1 MKQTV
6 LHRKHELV
14 KAKMTDFAGWQI
26 PLQFSDIQEEYRAVR
41 AAAGLFDIGY
51 LGRIEVRGT
60 GAAALLQNVV
70 TWNLSR
76 VAEGFAH
83 YGLLCNEAGC
93 ILDDVLIFHL
103 PSGKTSPD
111 RYLLSTNAANT
122 DKILLWLKQHASKA
136 VEITDRTLFTV
147 HLSLQGPRSLPILE
161 KLTEH
166 HFKKMKLRAVRE
178 FPFADSSVIV
188 SRTGYTGEHGYEF
201 IAPADR
207 AESLWDAI
215 MNAGSDEGILPCG
228 FASRDLL
235 RLEMGH
241 LLYGNELDETRTPL
255 EAGLSYFVDFDK
267 DFIGKEAL
275 LRLKA
280 EGVKQKLAGFH
291 LLDKGVPKSGGS
303 IFSEN
308 REVGVVTSGCL
319 SPHLRKG
326 IGLGYIVARYA
337 QPGQEIEIE
346 VRDREI
352 AAKIVDLPF
361 YKKK

>member
-6 LHRKHELV
+6 LYRKHELIN
-14 KAKMTDFAGWQI
+14 AKMTDFAGWQV
-26 PLQFSDIQEEYRAVR
+26 PLQFSDVQEEYRAVR
-41 AAAGLFDIGY
+41 TAAGLFDISF
-51 LGRIEVRGT
+51 LGRIEVSGP
-60 GAAALLQNVV
+60 GSAALLQNVV
-70 TWNLSR
+70 TWNMSR
-76 VAEGFAH
+76 LAEGFAH
-83 YGLLCNEAGC
+83 YGLICNEAGC
-93 ILDDVLIFHL
+93 VLDDVLVIHL
-103 PSGKTSPD
+103 PSEKTSLD

-122 DKILLWLKQHASKA
+122 EKVLHWMKRHASNN

-147 HLSLQGPRSLPILE
+147 HLSLQGPHSPQILE
-161 KLTEH
+161 KLTER
-166 HFKKMKLRAVRE
+166 HFKKMKPRAVQE
-178 FPFADSSVIV
+178 FLFADSSVIM
-188 SRTGYTGEHGYEF
+188 SHTSYTGEHGYEF
-201 IAPADR
+201 IASAER

-215 MNAGSDEGILPCG
+215 LSAGSDYGLHPCG
-228 FASRDLL
+228 FASRDIL

-255 EAGLSYFVDFDK
+255 EAGLSYFIDFNK
-267 DFIGKEAL
+267 DFIGKGAL
-275 LRLKA
+275 LRLKD
-280 EGVKQKLAGFH
+280 EGIKLKLAGFS
-291 LLDKGVPKSGGS
+291 LLDTGVPKSGGS

-319 SPHLRKG
+319 SPYLRKG
-326 IGLGYIVARYA
+326 IGLGYIIARYS

>member
-6 LHRKHELV
+6 LHRKHEFI

-26 PLQFSDIQEEYRAVR
+26 PLQFSDVQEEYRAVR

-60 GAAALLQNVV
+60 GAAALLQSVV
-70 TWNLSR
+70 TWNLDR
-76 VAEGFAH
+76 IAEGFSH
-83 YGLLCNEAGC
+83 YGLFCNEAGC
-93 ILDDVLIFHL
+93 VLDDVLIFHL
-103 PSGKTSPD
+103 PSGKSSPD
-111 RYLLSTNAANT
+111 RFLLTTNAANT
-122 DKILLWLKQHASKA
+122 EKLLLWLRQHASKA
-136 VEITDRTLFTV
+136 VEITDRTLFTA

-166 HFKKMKLRAVRE
+166 HFKKMKAKVVRE
-178 FPFADSSVIV
+178 ITIADASVIV
-188 SRTGYTGEHGYEF
+188 SMTGYTGEHGYEL

-207 AESLWDAI
+207 AELLWDAI
-215 MNAGSDEGILPCG
+215 LTAGRDEGLLPCG
-228 FASRDLL
+228 SASRDLL

-241 LLYGNELDETRTPL
+241 LLYGNELDETRSPL
-255 EAGLSYFVDFDK
+255 EAGLSNFVDFTK

-275 LRLKA
+275 LRLKT

-326 IGLGYIVARYA
+326 IGLGYVVARYA
-337 QPGQEIEIE
+337 QTGQEIEIE

-352 AAKIVDLPF
+352 AARIVDLPF

>member
-6 LHRKHELV
+6 LYRKHELFN
-14 KAKMTDFAGWQI
+14 AKMTDFAGWQI

-41 AAAGLFDIGY
+41 TAAGLFDISY
-51 LGRIEVRGT
+51 LGRIEVCGP
-60 GAAALLQNVV
+60 GATALLQSVV
-70 TWNLSR
+70 TWDMSR
-76 VAEGFAH
+76 LAEGFAH
-83 YGLLCNEAGC
+83 YSLICNEAGC
-93 ILDDVLIFHL
+93 ILDEVLVTRL
-103 PSGKTSPD
+103 PSEKANPD

-122 DKILLWLKQHASKA
+122 DKILLWLKQRASNTI
-136 VEITDRTLFTV
+136 EITNRTLFTV

-166 HFKKMKLRAVRE
+166 HFKKMKPRSVRE
-178 FPFADSSVIV
+178 FSFANSPVIM

-207 AESLWDAI
+207 AESLWDGI
-215 MNAGSDEGILPCG
+215 MNVGSEYGLLPCG
-228 FASRDLL
+228 FASRDIL

-241 LLYGNELDETRTPL
+241 LLYGSELDETRTPL
-255 EAGLSYFVDFDK
+255 EAGLSYFVDFNK
-267 DFIGKEAL
+267 IFIGKEEL

-280 EGVKQKLAGFH
+280 EGVKQKLAGFY
-291 LLDKGVPKSGGS
+291 LLDTGIPRSGGS

-308 REVGVVTSGCL
+308 REVGIVTSGCF

-326 IGLGYIVARYA
+326 IGLGYIVTRYS

-361 YKKK
+361 YKRK

>member
-14 KAKMTDFAGWQI
+14 KAKMTDFAGWQV
-26 PLQFSDIQEEYRAVR
+26 PLQFSDVQEEYRAVR
-41 AAAGLFDIGY
+41 TAAGLFDISY

-60 GAAALLQNVV
+60 GAAALLQSVV
-70 TWNLSR
+70 TWNMVR
-76 VAEGFAH
+76 IAEGFAH
-83 YGLLCNEAGC
+83 YGLICNEAGC
-93 ILDDVLIFHL
+93 VLDDVLVFHL
-103 PSGKTSPD
+103 SLEKTSPD
-111 RYLLSTNAANT
+111 SFLLSTNAANT
-122 DKILLWLKQHASKA
+122 EKILLWLKQHASKT

-166 HFKKMKLRAVRE
+166 HFKKMKPRAVRE
-178 FPFADSSVIV
+178 FSLADSPVII

-215 MNAGSDEGILPCG
+215 MNAGSEEGILPCG

-255 EAGLSYFVDFDK
+255 EAGLSHFVDFNK
-267 DFIGKEAL
+267 DFIGKEPL

-280 EGVKQKLAGFH
+280 EGVKQKLAGFY
-291 LLDKGVPKSGGS
+291 LLDKGIPKSGGS

-326 IGLGYIVARYA
+326 IGLGYIITRYS

-352 AAKIVDLPF
+352 AAKIVELPF

>member
-6 LHRKHELV
+6 LYRKQELV
-14 KAKMTDFAGWQI
+14 HAKMADFAGWLV
-26 PLQFSDIQEEYRAVR
+26 PLQFSDVQEEYRAVR
-41 AAAGLFDIGY
+41 TAAGLFDLSY
-51 LGRIEVRGT
+51 LGRIEVRGP
-60 GAAALLQNVV
+60 GAAALLQTVV
-70 TWNLSR
+70 TLDMSAL
-76 VAEGFAH
+76 AEGFVH
-83 YGLLCNEAGC
+83 YGIICNEAGC
-93 ILDDVLIFHL
+93 VLDDVLVFHL
-103 PSGKTSPD
+103 LSEKTSPD

-122 DKILLWLKQHASKA
+122 DKILHWMKQRASNT
-136 VEITDRTLFTV
+136 VEIIDKTLFTV
-147 HLSLQGPRSLPILE
+147 HLSLQGPRSLQILE

-166 HFKKMKLRAVRE
+166 HVKKMKPKAVQE
-178 FPFADSSVIV
+178 FLIADASVII
-188 SRTGYTGEHGYEF
+188 SHTGYTGEHGYEF
-201 IAPADR
+201 IASADR
-207 AESLWDAI
+207 AEPLWDAI
-215 MNAGSDEGILPCG
+215 MSAGGEFGLHPCG
-228 FASRDLL
+228 FASRDIL

-255 EAGLSYFVDFDK
+255 EAGLSHFINFSK
-267 DFIGKEAL
+267 DFIGKGSL

-291 LLDKGVPKSGGS
+291 LLDKGIPKIGGS

-326 IGLGYIVARYA
+326 IGLGYIIARYS

-352 AAKIVDLPF
+352 AAKIVELPF